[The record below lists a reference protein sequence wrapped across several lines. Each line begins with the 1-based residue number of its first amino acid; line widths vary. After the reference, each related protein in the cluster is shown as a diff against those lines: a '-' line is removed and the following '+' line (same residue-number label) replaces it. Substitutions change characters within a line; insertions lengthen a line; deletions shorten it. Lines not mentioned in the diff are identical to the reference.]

1 MPFASAVTYFQE
13 HDLDLNN
20 YLQPHPLST
29 YFLRMEGDA
38 LRCAGIYS
46 GDILVID
53 RSRTAVSGNLIIAEI
68 NGELLARRLLIKQKQ
83 TLLGT
88 DNPQQRPLPLQQED
102 TFAVWGVITSV
113 IRKLL

>member
-53 RSRTAVSGNLIIAEI
+53 RSRTAVSGRSE
-68 NGELLARRLLIKQKQ
+68 ERRVGK
-83 TLLGT
+83 
-88 DNPQQRPLPLQQED
+88 EC
-102 TFAVWGVITSV
+102 
-113 IRKLL
+113 

>member
-29 YFLRMEGDA
+29 YFLRMEGNA
-38 LRCAGIYS
+38 LCHAGIYG

-53 RSRTAVSGNLIIAEI
+53 RSRTAAGGNLIIAEI
-68 NGELLARRLLIKQKQ
+68 NGELLARRLFIKDRQ

-88 DNPQQRPLPLQQED
+88 DNPHQPPLLLQKED
-102 TFAVWGVITSV
+102 NFAVWGVITSV

>member
-1 MPFASAVTYFQE
+1 MPFASAVTYFKE

-38 LRCAGIYS
+38 LRNIGILNN
-46 GDILVID
+46 DILVVD
-53 RSRTAVSGNLIIAEI
+53 RSRTAISGNLIIAEI
-68 NGELLARRLLIKQKQ
+68 NGELLARRLLIKEKQ
-83 TLLGT
+83 IFLSVDNSKQPPIPLLA
-88 DNPQQRPLPLQQED
+88 ED

>member
-68 NGELLARRLLIKQKQ
+68 NGELLARRLLIKQQ
-83 TLLGT
+83 QPFLGT
-88 DNPQQRPLPLQQED
+88 DNPRQPPIPLQAED

>member
-38 LRCAGIYS
+38 LSGAGIHN